1 MLEDRGLIR
10 VEYDFDIAATGE
22 SPVKVAILTELA
34 EREIR
39 KGLLQGGQYQPE
51 SDLSLDEVAE
61 SLQETQEFISDNML
75 PQIRLIGE
83 LESRISELEQSK

>member
-10 VEYDFDIAATGE
+10 VEYDSDTAATGE
-22 SPVKVAILTELA
+22 SPVKVAILTEVA

-51 SDLSLDEVAE
+51 KELTLDEVAE
-61 SLQETQEFISDNML
+61 SLRETQEYISDNIL

-83 LESRISELEQSK
+83 LETRVSELEQSK